1 MQHVTVAHPPKPSR
15 SYPPTPTHRRPQ
27 ALLGPSGAGK
37 STLMDMLAQRK
48 STGALG
54 GAVLVDGLPAD
65 GSFIRRTAYVPQYDN
80 FVPLMTT
87 QEVGSL
93 CVCTRS

>member
-1 MQHVTVAHPPKPSR
+1 MTAL
-15 SYPPTPTHRRPQ
+15 Q

-48 STGALG
+48 STGALT
-54 GAVLVDGLPAD
+54 GAVLVDGMPAD

-80 FVPLMTT
+80 FVPVMATR
-87 QEVGSL
+87 EVQCL
-93 CVCTRS
+93 CSEGGRNANALLRAWRACSRA